1 MPNRPLCFAPFVN
14 ITVDSHDRYAPCCVA
29 VKTVFKSP
37 REYWNSDYVNDIR
50 TDLLNNKYPPQ
61 CGICERKI
69 NNGVFNEKDVWDNR
83 IKTSSYDIN
92 INDIAKGPSFF
103 DYRPGNKCNLKCRMC
118 KPVSSNLIEKE
129 VVDNPELLEFH
140 PIYEEQESYDII
152 TDQYKKFP
160 IKDLKIMGG
169 EPTVD
174 DDVLSF
180 LNVVAN
186 NIVPP
191 PVLRFTTNATN
202 LNTKFLKAIKRY
214 NDVRITFSVD
224 GVGDT
229 YDYIRTN
236 ANWNKTRKHIEQA
249 FEKNIANDY
258 IFNIVLTP
266 YNIFNII
273 NLIKWL
279 SDLYDKGYKFYL
291 SFIESNELFTS
302 ISAILPNHVEDTLEQ
317 LYRITKILPDN
328 KQQLMNLIQMYE
340 TYKFN
345 QSNHDAFKKY
355 NNMIDKIRKTN
366 ILTLDSRFELY
377 I

>member
-1 MPNRPLCFAPFVN
+1 
-14 ITVDSHDRYAPCCVA
+14 VA